1 MSLSRISSGSNSADF
16 PGVDPLADSLPDPR
30 LDRGDLLLPSYC
42 LSDTGDFEK
51 IFAITEVNKGLDDED
66 RPDLSFFSCLP
77 RSVPEDAAGAAKGL
91 LSRSSLMGE
100 RVGALTSSLPPLLL
114 LFLPK
119 VTADS
124 DDDWAVEG
132 AAIASSNSMFRRI
145 WSAFA
150 PTLNIRLITYQR
162 LLCTTYSVRPLYSR
176 LSTRYVSSF
185 RPSTGLNT
193 CPCTPGR
200 FFTRRQA
207 NTPTIRGPEWYF
219 GPKCNGGKLTLYNS
233 ILDMP
238 RVCSKAV
245 L

>member
-1 MSLSRISSGSNSADF
+1 
-16 PGVDPLADSLPDPR
+16 
-30 LDRGDLLLPSYC
+30 
-42 LSDTGDFEK
+42 
-51 IFAITEVNKGLDDED
+51 
-66 RPDLSFFSCLP
+66 
-77 RSVPEDAAGAAKGL
+77 
-91 LSRSSLMGE
+91 MGE
-100 RVGALTSSLPPLLL
+100 RVGALTSPLPPLLL

-132 AAIASSNSMFRRI
+132 AAIASSISMFRRI

-176 LSTRYVSSF
+176 PSTRYGVHGF

-207 NTPTIRGPEWYF
+207 NTPTIRGPEWYLSQN
-219 GPKCNGGKLTLYNS
+219 GYGGKLTLYNS